1 MEEVRPL
8 HHASKPRRQRP
19 GVSPCR
25 CLLYTVGVIGGAL
38 VAIFL
43 VSTGYAAWQGW
54 KGANDPH
61 SSHRLDPKV
70 EHNITDFNLVR
81 AIIDEKSRFDVA
93 VSVWVT
99 LPDSQQDESIRGL
112 TFVQADQQGL
122 GRHKEQ
128 VLFSD
133 IVLRDVSLHSKGL
146 KTKVKY
152 RLPLERL
159 SVCSSSQ
166 TACLYAD
173 LVTFCSNDRNL
184 TGWDLRSSMVLL
196 PTSTGPLDH
205 LVNYTQWKP
214 DGVVSQPRLSH
225 PSVRRR

>member
-8 HHASKPRRQRP
+8 HNSKPRRQRP
-19 GVSPCR
+19 GLSPCR
-25 CLLYTVGVIGGAL
+25 CLLYTVGVVGGAL
-38 VAIFL
+38 VAIFV

-61 SSHRLDPKV
+61 SPHRLDPKL
-70 EHNITDFNLVR
+70 EHNISDVNLVR
-81 AIIDEKSRFDVA
+81 AIIDGQTRFDVA

-112 TFVQADQQGL
+112 TFVQAEQQGL
-122 GRHKEQ
+122 ERPKEQ

-133 IVLRDVSLHSKGL
+133 IVLRDVSLHAKGL

-159 SVCSSSQ
+159 SVSSCIYN
-166 TACLYAD
+166 APLDAD
-173 LVTFCSNDRNL
+173 LL
-184 TGWDLRSSMVLL
+184 TYSPVMIGI
-196 PTSTGPLDH
+196 
-205 LVNYTQWKP
+205 
-214 DGVVSQPRLSH
+214 
-225 PSVRRR
+225 